1 MLKDVSHT
9 DNERLP
15 RGTVLSSVNKGFQ
28 TIVSIEKNAKRLQNA
43 EAEVLSSNKI
53 KQNNKIP
60 HERVIER
67 CEM

>member
-1 MLKDVSHT
+1 M
-9 DNERLP
+9 
-15 RGTVLSSVNKGFQ
+15 SVM
-28 TIVSIEKNAKRLQNA
+28 IEFSYLLQQGHFFCSDAILADAKRLQNA

-67 CEM
+67 CEMVFGEK